1 MTNEKGLIHVYT
13 GTGKGK
19 TTASLGLALRAVG
32 HNMSVYM
39 IQFMK
44 SGDTG
49 ELFAVERYVPNIKII
64 QFGKDAL
71 TEKQMKIFG
80 YQHQEEHRTK
90 NELGN
95 EEIYIFLPDDDE
107 KEPSRRAFEYGQKI
121 IMSGEVDVV
130 ILDEINCALDKKLIP
145 VEEVVSLLQN
155 KPEHTEVI
163 LTGRGAP
170 KEIIDAADYV
180 SEIRRIKHPYDKG
193 ILARKGIEY

>member
-1 MTNEKGLIHVYT
+1 MLQEGLVQVYT

-19 TTASLGLALRAVG
+19 TTSSLGLALRAVG
-32 HNMSVYM
+32 HNLTVCM

-49 ELFAVERYVPNIKII
+49 ELFAVERYLPNIKII

-71 TEKQMKIFG
+71 DEKQMKIFSHKG
-80 YQHQEEHRTK
+80 EKKHDNTLQEDEV
-90 NELGN
+90 
-95 EEIYIFLPDDDE
+95 YIFLPDSDE
-107 KEPSRRAFEYGQKI
+107 EEASRRGLEYAKRVVTT
-121 IMSGEVDVV
+121 GEADIV
-130 ILDEINCALDKKLIP
+130 ILDEINCAIDKKLINVDDVVDLIKKKP
-145 VEEVVSLLQN
+145 KHVEL
-155 KPEHTEVI
+155 I

-170 KEIIDAADYV
+170 QKIIDAADYV